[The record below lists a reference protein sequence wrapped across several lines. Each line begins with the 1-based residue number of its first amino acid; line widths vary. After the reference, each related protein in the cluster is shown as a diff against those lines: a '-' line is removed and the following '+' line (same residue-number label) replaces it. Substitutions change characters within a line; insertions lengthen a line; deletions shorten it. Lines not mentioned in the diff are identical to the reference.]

1 MNFFDTYINTLQ
13 NHLQLTSSINS
24 ELLQIC
30 THLNSIQVNKKKVII
45 IGNGGSAAIA
55 SHVAT
60 DLTKTLSIPTMTLS
74 DPSLLTCLSNDYG
87 YENAFSKG
95 VLSYGQKG
103 DCLIAISSSGESKN
117 ILNACDAA
125 KQSAFSSIITLSGFQ
140 STNPLRGK
148 GDINLWVDS
157 KHYNMVENTHQIWL
171 LSCIDYLI
179 NQGKD
184 C

>member
-60 DLTKTLSIPTMTLS
+60 DLTKIFGRS
-74 DPSLLTCLSNDYG
+74 
-87 YENAFSKG
+87 A
-95 VLSYGQKG
+95 
-103 DCLIAISSSGESKN
+103 SS
-117 ILNACDAA
+117 AM
-125 KQSAFSSIITLSGFQ
+125 Q
-140 STNPLRGK
+140 
-148 GDINLWVDS
+148 
-157 KHYNMVENTHQIWL
+157 NTKR
-171 LSCIDYLI
+171 S
-179 NQGKD
+179 
-184 C
+184 